1 VEAVWQVR
9 VEGNVLKHSCA
20 EGGTMKKTKK
30 GKRGKVVKVKDFD
43 SMSVSQVME
52 KDVQY
57 VRLKTKGDVIAS
69 LMVEGFGAV
78 PVVENGRKLIGIVS
92 EHDLLAAVDDHHQ
105 LSTVTAKDVMTAN
118 PYSVRPETT
127 LGTLV
132 HVLRASDLVRVP
144 VVNAKEKLV
153 GIIAR
158 RDLLRAYLAT
168 GGKRQL

>member
-1 VEAVWQVR
+1 
-9 VEGNVLKHSCA
+9 
-20 EGGTMKKTKK
+20 MKRKK
-30 GKRGKVVKVKDFD
+30 KAKVKVKVKDFD
-43 SMSVSQVME
+43 SMTVSQVME
-52 KDVQY
+52 KEVQY

-69 LMVEGFGAV
+69 LMIEGFGAV
-78 PVVENGRKLIGIVS
+78 PVVENGRKLTGIVS
-92 EHDLLAAVDDHHQ
+92 EHDLLEAVDDGHP
-105 LSTVTAKDVMTAN
+105 LGTVSAKDIMTAN

-132 HVLRASDLVRVP
+132 HVLRASDLIRVP
-144 VVNAKEKLV
+144 VVNAKEKLI